1 MAAHLARIRISGFKS
16 FADPVALDV
25 LPGLT
30 GLVGPNGCGKS
41 NLAEALRWAM
51 GEASAGTLRGDA
63 MDGLAWFKTGGL
75 WVTLK
80 VVRAAPTKGF
90 HVSRVTRI

>member
-1 MAAHLARIRISGFKS
+1 MAPAAHLARIRIAGFKS

-41 NLAEALRWAM
+41 NVVDALRCVM
-51 GEASAGTLRGDA
+51 GEGQRGAWIGWLVLRSWA
-63 MDGLAWFKTGGL
+63 E
-75 WVTLK
+75 
-80 VVRAAPTKGF
+80 
-90 HVSRVTRI
+90 

>member
-30 GLVGPNGCGKS
+30 GLVGAPSTCWTEVAIG
-41 NLAEALRWAM
+41 R
-51 GEASAGTLRGDA
+51 DQ
-63 MDGLAWFKTGGL
+63 DGVPV
-75 WVTLK
+75 VTPH
-80 VVRAAPTKGF
+80 R
-90 HVSRVTRI
+90 RRR

>member
-1 MAAHLARIRISGFKS
+1 MASAPHLARIRISGFRS

-30 GLVGPNGCGKS
+30 GLVGPNSCGKS

-51 GEASAGTLRGDA
+51 GEANARALRSNA
-63 MDGLAWFKTGGL
+63 LDGLIFA
-75 WVTLK
+75 
-80 VVRAAPTKGF
+80 
-90 HVSRVTRI
+90 STRTRPAGMRPRWR

>member
-1 MAAHLARIRISGFKS
+1 MAPAAHLARIRIAGFKS

-41 NLAEALRWAM
+41 NRDCREIGGHAAMAAGRCGSLA
-51 GEASAGTLRGDA
+51 
-63 MDGLAWFKTGGL
+63 AWKRCPKPEPSVPL
-75 WVTLK
+75 
-80 VVRAAPTKGF
+80 
-90 HVSRVTRI
+90 